1 MLEPLKKNMKLS
13 DKAYHVLRNAIVYN
27 ELATDD
33 VLTEE
38 KLCAELSISRTTVR
52 VALHRLV
59 DDGLAEV
66 RGKSVTV
73 SRLTEEDAAS
83 INVIRRPMELL
94 TINELRGRVTPMLI
108 RKLRNSIEEQ
118 QNCKMADAD
127 DYMYYI
133 QQDYV
138 FHTALAEATGNRF
151 LCDVVERLNTHSTR
165 CLILSTTLLSSYKPA
180 VVEHTAIVDALE
192 RKEYDHAYQAMDN
205 HLRQIEKRYIDRT
218 ERKKLE

>member
-1 MLEPLKKNMKLS
+1 M
-13 DKAYHVLRNAIVYN
+13 
-27 ELATDD
+27 TD
-33 VLTEE
+33 
-38 KLCAELSISRTTVR
+38 
-52 VALHRLV
+52 
-59 DDGLAEV
+59 
-66 RGKSVTV
+66 

-138 FHTALAEATGNRF
+138 FHTALAEET
-151 LCDVVERLNTHSTR
+151 
-165 CLILSTTLLSSYKPA
+165 
-180 VVEHTAIVDALE
+180 
-192 RKEYDHAYQAMDN
+192 
-205 HLRQIEKRYIDRT
+205 
-218 ERKKLE
+218 